1 MDQFG
6 RSGRSGDRVEMTD
19 IEDLERLA
27 ELSQTLVGFLD
38 PAALAQRTALELYR
52 LLGLP
57 LVSVAV
63 REGHSSCAMRG
74 VCGARTDEFGQLR
87 PSTGQ
92 GLGGRVMVE
101 RRPIEVE
108 NYADDPRI
116 TKHFVDVVS
125 AESVGGIV
133 AVPVEYDDEL
143 VGLLYGG
150 LRSIGSIGDRA
161 KVVLERAAVSVAPMM
176 AASIRA
182 SDAIRQHVDAERQ
195 RIASELHD
203 DVGQLL
209 FSISVAAQR
218 LRAGGDEHLTA
229 VAERIELQASEA
241 AQRMRQAFMV
251 MGPVSSSEAVAVALQ
266 REIDDLRLPSDLAAH
281 LVVRGTAKPLPPRAE
296 AALVGATRQ
305 ALVNVEQHASAS
317 LVVATLH
324 FTDSEV
330 SLVIQDDGCGV
341 PEDFEFPVI
350 PQGDHHWGLA
360 SILRQT
366 QQLGGKLTICAGED
380 GGTTVRV
387 ALPIEV
393 AS

>member
-1 MDQFG
+1 MNQFG
-6 RSGRSGDRVEMTD
+6 RSERSSGSVEIAD

-27 ELSQTLVGFLD
+27 ELSRTLVGFLD
-38 PAALAQRTALELYR
+38 PGALAQRTAVDLYR

-63 REGHSSCAMRG
+63 RDGASSCAMRG
-74 VCGARTDEFGQLR
+74 VCGARTDQFGRLR
-87 PSTGQ
+87 PSTGE

-125 AESVGGIV
+125 AESIGGIV

-161 KVVLERAAVSVAPMM
+161 KIVLERAAVSVAPMM

-218 LRAGGDEHLTA
+218 LRDGGDENLSA

-241 AQRMRQAFMV
+241 AQRMRQAFQV
-251 MGPVSSSEAVAVALQ
+251 RGPVSSSEAVAVALQ
-266 REIDDLRLPSDLAAH
+266 REIDDLGIRSDLVAH
-281 LVVRGTAKPLPPRAE
+281 LVVRGTARQLPPRAE
-296 AALVGATRQ
+296 AALIGATRQ
-305 ALVNVEQHASAS
+305 ALVNVEQHANAS

-330 SLVIQDDGCGV
+330 SLVIQDDGCGI
-341 PEDFEFPVI
+341 PEDFELPVI
-350 PQGDHHWGLA
+350 AQGDHHWGLA

-366 QQLGGKLTICAGED
+366 QQQGGKLRICAGED
-380 GGTTVRV
+380 GGTTVRI
-387 ALPIEV
+387 ALPIED
-393 AS
+393 AR